1 MRGNIIKL
9 TIGDYLL
16 DVPGVLTSLNYTID
30 EEGGWDIARNS
41 AGNLVEGIKGLN
53 DPTADTGGWVM
64 PKIIKVSGFSFKPI
78 HTFIPKTVNIESI
91 NQGGQFVDAPFI
103 NFGKVDSSTTNG
115 FGYGTKFNSN
125 NASQNNTNTA
135 GGTTS

>member
-1 MRGNIIKL
+1 
-9 TIGDYLL
+9 
-16 DVPGVLTSLNYTID
+16 
-30 EEGGWDIARNS
+30 
-41 AGNLVEGIKGLN
+41 
-53 DPTADTGGWVM
+53 M
-64 PKIIKVSGFSFKPI
+64 PKIIRVSGFSFKPI